1 MIRVVTGGLG
11 ELAACLV
18 SVMTRHETGTRGSR
32 RVARAG
38 ATPGAAQAL
47 LAALLLF
54 VAACSKKSDGGYGKL
69 ACLDGWPA
77 APANSSATTLAIAP
91 AVLWQT
97 PLVAGI
103 WPNNPGVALVG
114 DTVIA
119 SSGPGWA
126 SLDRKTGTFVSR
138 GSTGP
143 DPSNYYLGGPA
154 ADEGGTIYVQSAFA
168 LYAFAAD
175 GSKRWTVALPGAQ

>member
-1 MIRVVTGGLG
+1 MALFPEVRHGIRGN
-11 ELAACLV
+11 
-18 SVMTRHETGTRGSR
+18 R

-54 VAACSKKSDGGYGKL
+54 VAACSKKGDGDYGNL
-69 ACLDGWPA
+69 GCLDGWPA
-77 APANSSATTLAIAP
+77 APATSSAATLAVAP

-97 PLVAGI
+97 SLVAGI
-103 WPNNPGVALVG
+103 WPDNPGVALVG

-143 DPSNYYLGGPA
+143 DPSNYYLGVTCPAFFGPA
-154 ADEGGTIYVQSAFA
+154 ET
-168 LYAFAAD
+168 
-175 GSKRWTVALPGAQ
+175 